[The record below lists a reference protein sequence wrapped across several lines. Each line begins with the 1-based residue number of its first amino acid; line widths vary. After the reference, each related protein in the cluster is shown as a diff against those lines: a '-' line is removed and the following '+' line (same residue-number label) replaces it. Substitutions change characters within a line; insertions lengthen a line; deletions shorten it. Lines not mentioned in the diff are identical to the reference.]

1 MSTGPS
7 TSRLDWDSVRE
18 RLSRAS
24 RAITLSE
31 QNSDQHDLAA
41 MAKRTHELAR
51 VRTVH
56 VQSAGR
62 LELVTFRLA
71 AESYAVETRYVHEI
85 MPVKELT
92 EVPLTPE
99 FLRGITNLRGEILPV
114 FDLGRLLG
122 LGRLQP
128 ERTPLLI
135 VLGETH
141 PQFGFVADAVERVI
155 TLEAP
160 ALTSCATSFGS
171 AGHEIVRGVSA
182 AALIIL
188 DGPTLLAD
196 ERFTIEQGD
205 GRGTD

>member
-1 MSTGPS
+1 MSTGPPIS
-7 TSRLDWDSVRE
+7 KLDWESVRE
-18 RLSRAS
+18 RLRRAS
-24 RAITLSE
+24 AAITLSE

-41 MAKRTHELAR
+41 MEKRTRELAR

-56 VQSAGR
+56 LQRAGR

-71 AESYAVETRYVHEI
+71 GESYAVETRYVHEI
-85 MPVKELT
+85 MPVKELS

-99 FLRGITNLRGEILPV
+99 FLRGVTNLRGEILPV

-122 LGRLQP
+122 LGHLQR
-128 ERTPLLI
+128 EKTPLLI

-141 PQFGFVADAVERVI
+141 PQFGFVADAVEQVT

-171 AGHEIVRGVSA
+171 AGHEIVRGVTA
-182 AALIIL
+182 NALIIL
-188 DGPTLLAD
+188 DGPALLSDDRLAG
-196 ERFTIEQGD
+196 EQGD